1 MSATPQTCWPASVGE
16 TVILVLVRDPVSKN
30 KEGNNREKLLRSTF
44 GCHMHLDMHICPH
57 IYIVV
62 KIIPNYPRF
71 HSQVPFLVVSGF
83 IHLLVRKE
91 CVHFLCPSWPGPTLE
106 TKALKCPV
114 LLMPCPSLSA
124 TQFSQWHFSDACQPS
139 SLHTET
145 SSLQLLMH

>member
-1 MSATPQTCWPASVGE
+1 MSATPWTCWPASVGE

-30 KEGNNREKLLRSTF
+30 KEGSSREKLLRSAF
-44 GCHMHLDMHICPH
+44 GRHMHLYMHICPH

-62 KIIPNYPRF
+62 KVIPNYPRF

-91 CVHFLCPSWPGPTLE
+91 CVHFLCPSWPDPTLE
-106 TKALKCPV
+106 SKALKCSV

-124 TQFSQWHFSDACQPS
+124 TQFRQWHFSDACQPS

-145 SSLQLLMH
+145 SSLQLLIH